1 MIVVYRDLVGVA
13 CYSDKY
19 LRLILQKEKVEK
31 NWWEGDDGEK
41 NVYLLFLVGHW
52 DGFGLNIRAW
62 LWVETPRPKP
72 KTEFGSSPPLS
83 RFGWVLSELYW
94 GLGGSQA
101 LGFYPY
107 KE

>member
-41 NVYLLFLVGHW
+41 NVYLLFLVGH
-52 DGFGLNIRAW
+52 
-62 LWVETPRPKP
+62 
-72 KTEFGSSPPLS
+72 
-83 RFGWVLSELYW
+83 
-94 GLGGSQA
+94 
-101 LGFYPY
+101 
-107 KE
+107 